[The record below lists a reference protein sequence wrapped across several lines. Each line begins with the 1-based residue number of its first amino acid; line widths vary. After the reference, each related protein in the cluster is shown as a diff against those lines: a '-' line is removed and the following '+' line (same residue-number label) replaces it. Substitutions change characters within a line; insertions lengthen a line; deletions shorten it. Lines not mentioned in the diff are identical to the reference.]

1 MRVQVNL
8 SDDMVKKVDDYAKM
22 FGVSRSSLSSILIGQ
37 GIMGLDKA
45 NEFVNDNMDK
55 IIENI

>member
-8 SDDMVKKVDDYAKM
+8 SDDMVKKVDDYARM

-37 GIMGLDKA
+37 GIIGLDKA
-45 NEFVNDNMDK
+45 NEFVNDNMLK
-55 IIENI
+55 ILENT